1 MPFLGWI
8 DNWAGALICTG
19 LSYFSIFH
27 INIIYYVNAK
37 FYAGVAQLAEQLI
50 CNQQVAGS
58 SPITSS
64 KSKPNL
70 DWALFNNLLGMDF
83 RGSAWCSGEWLSSAA
98 LCDAR
103 YC

>member
-37 FYAGVAQLAEQLI
+37 FYAGVAQLADQLI
-50 CNQQVAGS
+50 
-58 SPITSS
+58 
-64 KSKPNL
+64 
-70 DWALFNNLLGMDF
+70 
-83 RGSAWCSGEWLSSAA
+83 
-98 LCDAR
+98 
-103 YC
+103 